1 MDEGALQ
8 RRAPSAAAMMNSS
21 DFPDSQHLVSAAL
34 EFIGYRDLCHLVSF
48 SPEMRAYGSDM
59 GRGGCSQLKQ
69 RKDPRFS
76 TYPAQ
81 LGDCLNVESEIEMV
95 AVEKKKM
102 GTYGKIECAIRKAQ
116 TGNDLCE
123 VSPVQSA
130 LRIVREEGLHRL
142 HAHCAQVIDR
152 ANVLPY
158 EFAGIRARFLHY
170 RVKGLVDSVPDLV
183 YAERIEGIHRDH
195 CAPLLVQFG
204 VEAGGTAAAIENA
217 LFQVIPRQRE
227 HGRVFG
233 ERPAPG
239 NDVFQLKRHC
249 FPFLSNSWAA

>member
-1 MDEGALQ
+1 
-8 RRAPSAAAMMNSS
+8 
-21 DFPDSQHLVSAAL
+21 
-34 EFIGYRDLCHLVSF
+34 
-48 SPEMRAYGSDM
+48 M
-59 GRGGCSQLKQ
+59 GRGCRSQLKQ
-69 RKDPRFS
+69 RKDPRFP
-76 TYPAQ
+76 TYPAE
-81 LGDCLNVESEIEMV
+81 LCDRLDVESKIEMI

-102 GTYGKIECAIRKAQ
+102 GTDGKIEYAIRKTQ
-116 TGNDLCE
+116 TGQGFRK
-123 VSPVQSA
+123 VSPGQSA
-130 LRIVREEGLHRL
+130 LWVVREEGLHRL
-142 HAHCAQVIDR
+142 HAHRTQVIDR
-152 ANVLPY
+152 EDVLPY